1 MLVLDEVSIRFGGV
15 QALSGVSFRVADGA
29 IHSVIGPNGAGK
41 TTLFNAITGVARLSA
56 GTVSLAGARIDGQPP
71 HVISRQGIARTFQNV
86 RLFGSISVLDN
97 VLVAEEARPG
107 SVPGLLATLAC
118 LPSARRAEQ
127 AAREEAMRLLADVG
141 LADAAGRAAR
151 TLSYGDQRRL
161 EIARALATRP
171 KLLLLDEPAA
181 GMNPQEMARLT
192 DFIAGLP
199 ARFGVTILLIEHQM
213 RLVMGI
219 SDRVTVLEYGRCI
232 VDGTPDEV
240 RAHPEV
246 LRAYLG
252 GRTATRALGLEAA
265 PSGVST

>member
-1 MLVLDEVSIRFGGV
+1 MLTLEAVTVRFGGV
-15 QALSGVSFRVADGA
+15 QALSDVCMEVKDGT
-29 IHSVIGPNGAGK
+29 IHAVIGPNGAGK
-41 TTLFNAITGVARLSA
+41 TTLFNAITGVVRLSS
-56 GTVSLAGARIDGQPP
+56 GTVSLAGHRIDGQPP
-71 HVISRQGIARTFQNV
+71 HIIARQGIARTFQNV

-107 SVPGLLATLAC
+107 VVPGLLTTLAC
-118 LPSARRAEQ
+118 LPAALRAER
-127 AAREEAMRLLADVG
+127 AARAEAMRLLADVG
-141 LADAAGRAAR
+141 LDAQADRAAR

-192 DFIAGLP
+192 SFIAELP
-199 ARFGVTILLIEHQM
+199 HRFGVTILLIEHQM

-219 SDRVTVLEYGRCI
+219 SGQVTVLEFGRRI
-232 VDGTPDEV
+232 IEGTPDEV

-252 GRTATRALGLEAA
+252 GRTAERALGTESA
-265 PSGVST
+265 P